1 MSQPFSLDITLPPV
15 ATLAGASNALA
26 AINTTTLPDGASVFV
41 NENRSNYRYSK
52 FSTAA
57 ATGELI
63 IAPAQGGAGR
73 WIQEGGGSGGIT
85 AWLNPVADTTALEAV
100 STTPLLDG
108 TAVYVQ
114 QTGSFYFLAKT
125 STVTAS
131 GFEIVTGLNGGR
143 WYLYASSSKNRWTA
157 LVRCTED
164 DAPIIMSGAND
175 WQGLTSIGSTFVMT
189 ASGPFS
195 LSTTLGI
202 VTYNGPSMNFRVR
215 HNFAL
220 RAGGGA
226 GTVAMESAFSV
237 NNARIGGSTENFPRA
252 RATFLDNGGAGV
264 AGSLSLEDYVTLTAG
279 DTLRS
284 IIRNVTNGD
293 GGQAISYSLLISPQ
307 GL

>member
-1 MSQPFSLDITLPPV
+1 MGQPFSLDITLPPV

-41 NENRSNYRYSK
+41 IENRSNYRYSK
-52 FSTAA
+52 FSTEAA
-57 ATGELI
+57 SGELI
-63 IAPAQGGAGR
+63 VAPAQGGSGR
-73 WIQEGGGSGGIT
+73 WIQEGGGSGGIS
-85 AWLNPVADTTALEAV
+85 AWLNPVETVTDLEAI

-108 TAVYVQ
+108 TAVYVLQ
-114 QTGSFYFLAKT
+114 NSSFYFLAKT

-143 WYLYASSSKNRWTA
+143 WYLYQSLSKNRWSA
-157 LVRCTED
+157 IVRCTED
-164 DAPIIMSGAND
+164 DMPIIMSGTNE

-195 LSTTLGI
+195 LDTEDGI
-202 VTYNGPSMNFRVR
+202 VTYNGPPMNFRVR
-215 HNFAL
+215 HNFSM

-264 AGSLSLEDYVTLTAG
+264 AGNISLDDFVTLTAG
-279 DTLRS
+279 DTIRS
-284 IIRNVTNGD
+284 IIRNVTNED
-293 GGQAISYSLLISPQ
+293 GGQAISYSLMLSPQ